1 MRLAAA
7 LLAMLL
13 AAPVAA
19 QDDPFARLSQAYRK
33 RDAVGAAS
41 VYTPDAALIFRYDDV
56 PAEQHVGTAAITDSF
71 RDLFAQI
78 DPALPID
85 LNFRVTARSESGA
98 EGFYRLRIGTGAA
111 AYGRFTVTFGA
122 DGRFA
127 TDTSASATLA
137 DFEEASGPV
146 LVAPDDEVLDR
157 TYYASLTGR
166 YRLPDGC
173 DLVVTRSVVRLFLRN
188 SCTGEWRGLTRVSG
202 REWTAGD
209 RARSDAVSGVVRFA
223 GQDAP
228 ETITLTAE
236 GRDFTA
242 QRTPAYRSEDIAFRS
257 ADGTVL
263 HGTIYIPAV
272 PAETGTRRAATVLI
286 HGSGPQDRDGYA
298 SIIAVMADELA
309 AGGRIVLAYDKRGSG
324 QSEGDGDR
332 AGFDVLAEDAL
343 AGVRTLAARA
353 DVDPARVGLAGS
365 SQAGWVAAEA
375 VKREPGVADVLLLG
389 AAGSAMTVIEQN
401 LYNTQVRMGCAG
413 IASADI
419 DLALDQQR
427 AFFAFVADPAKAA
440 ALDALTAA
448 GNARPGLAD
457 WLFPD
462 SASTD
467 LTGGQWFTVLA
478 PDFDPRPVW
487 RAYKGR
493 KLFLFSEHDDATP
506 TGLAMERSGSDGAE
520 VRLLPGAQHL
530 GLTAS
535 GPCQAELTDV
545 AAFAPQLFEEIARFA
560 RGEQVTG
567 P

>member
-7 LLAMLL
+7 LLAMML

-19 QDDPFARLSQAYRK
+19 QDDPFALLSQAYRN
-33 RDAVGAAS
+33 RDAAAAAS
-41 VYTPDAALIFRYDDV
+41 VYTPDAALIFHYDDV
-56 PAEQHVGTAAITDSF
+56 PAEQHVGTVAITDSF
-71 RDLFAQI
+71 RDLFKRI
-78 DPALPID
+78 DSALPID
-85 LNFRVTARSESGA
+85 LNFRVTARSEAGA

-111 AYGRFTVTFGA
+111 AYGRFTVTFGP

-309 AGGRIVLAYDKRGSG
+309 ANGRIVLAYDKRGSG

>member
-1 MRLAAA
+1 
-7 LLAMLL
+7 MLL
-13 AAPVAA
+13 AAPVTA
-19 QDDPFARLSQAYRK
+19 QDDPFARLSQAYRN
-33 RDAVGAAS
+33 RDAAAAAS
-41 VYTPDAALIFRYDDV
+41 IYTPDAALIYHYNDV
-56 PAEQHVGTAAITDSF
+56 PAEQHVGTAAITGSF
-71 RDLFAQI
+71 RDLFARI
-78 DPALPID
+78 DLDLPVD
-85 LNFRVTARSESGA
+85 LNFRVTARSEAGA
-98 EGFYRLRIGTGAA
+98 EGFYRLRFGAGAA
-111 AYGRFTVTFGA
+111 AYGRFNVTFGA

-127 TDTSASATLA
+127 TDTSTSATLA

-157 TYYASLTGR
+157 AYYAALTGR

-173 DLVVTRSVVRLFLRN
+173 DLVVTRSIVRLFLRN
-188 SCTGEWRGLTRVSG
+188 SCTGEWRGMTRVSG

-209 RARSDAVSGVVRFA
+209 RVRSDTVSARISFA
-223 GQDAP
+223 GRDAP
-228 ETITLTAE
+228 DTITLTSGE
-236 GRDFTA
+236 RDITGRRIPSY
-242 QRTPAYRSEDIAFRS
+242 RTEEIAFRS
-257 ADGTVL
+257 ADGTL
-263 HGTIYIPAV
+263 LRGTIYLPIAPAG
-272 PAETGTRRAATVLI
+272 TGARRAATVMV

-324 QSEGDGDR
+324 QSEGDSDR

-343 AGVRTLAARA
+343 AGVRALAART
-353 DVDPARVGLAGS
+353 DVDPARIGLAGS

-401 LYNTQVRMGCAG
+401 LYNTRVRMGCAG
-413 IASADI
+413 IPPADI
-419 DLALDQQR
+419 DLALEQQR

-440 ALDALTAA
+440 PLDALTAA

-487 RAYKGR
+487 RAYEGR

-506 TGLAMERSGSDGAE
+506 TAIAMERSANDGGE
-520 VRLLPGAQHL
+520 VRLLPVAQHL
-530 GLTAS
+530 GLLAS
-535 GPCQAELTDV
+535 GPCKAELTDV
-545 AAFAPQLFEEIARFA
+545 AAFAPDLFEAIARFA
-560 RGEQVTG
+560 KGAR
-567 P
+567 